1 MFLGRFIPFS
11 ARESSGV
18 ALEQSLKAR
27 VDLLRLLE
35 GLDSLVL
42 VREFLTL
49 DPWLRD
55 TKEPGV

>member
-1 MFLGRFIPFS
+1 MFLGRFVPFS
-11 ARESSGV
+11 VRKSSGV
-18 ALEQSLKAR
+18 AIEQSLKSRA
-27 VDLLRLLE
+27 DLLRLPE
-35 GLDSLVL
+35 RLDSLVL